1 MAKTIAVRINDKI
14 EEIIKRNVEEWRREK
29 KDQSD
34 IIREF
39 IQKGSLLNAIELYRK
54 GEISIGRASYLADV
68 PITAFLDILSD
79 LGIYSQIDMDDLLES
94 YEKTKKYF

>member
-14 EEIIKRNVEEWRREK
+14 EEIIKRNVEEWKREK

-39 IQKGSLLNAIELYRK
+39 IQKGSFI
-54 GEISIGRASYLADV
+54 
-68 PITAFLDILSD
+68 F
-79 LGIYSQIDMDDLLES
+79 
-94 YEKTKKYF
+94 